1 MEFKLHSEYTPTGDQ
16 PQAIADLVK
25 GFQEGN
31 QFETLLGVTGSG
43 KTFTMANVIQAL
55 NKPTLIIAHNKTLAA
70 QLYSEF
76 KEFFPENAVE
86 YFVSY
91 YDYYQPEAYVPST
104 DTYIEK
110 DSAINDEIDKLRHS
124 ATAALSERNDV
135 IIVASVSCIYGLG
148 SPIDY
153 KNMVISLRPG
163 MEKDRD
169 EVIHKLIDIQYTR
182 NEMDFKRGSFRVR
195 GDVLEVFPA
204 YSGSEA
210 YRIEFFGDEV
220 DRIVQIDA
228 LTGEV
233 KAQLGHVAIFPASHY
248 VVPKEKMMI
257 AAENILAEMKE
268 QVAFFKSEDKL
279 LEAQRIAE
287 RTNFDVEMMR
297 ETGFCSGIE
306 NYSRHLTGTAPG
318 EPPCTLL
325 DYFPD
330 DFLMIIDESHITLPQ
345 IRGMYFGDRS
355 RKKTLV
361 EYGFRLPSALDNRP
375 LNFEE
380 FEGHINQML
389 FVSATPSTYEAEH
402 ELLRTEQIIRPT
414 GLLDPEIFVRP
425 VEGQIDDLIGELHKE
440 IEKHNKILI
449 TTLTKRMAEDL
460 TDYIREA
467 GIRVKYLHSD
477 IDTLERAEII
487 RDMRLDVFDVLVG
500 INLLREGLDIPEISL
515 VAILDADKE
524 GFLRSETS
532 LIQTIGRAARNAEG
546 HVIMY
551 ADTITDSMR
560 AAIDETNRR
569 REIQQAYNE
578 AHGIT
583 PQTIKKAVRDLIS
596 ISKAAEADD
605 EEFKKE
611 PESMDAR
618 ELEKLAKELE
628 KKMRQAAAELNFE
641 EAAKLRDRM
650 KEVKLMLLEI
660 ETEDDPPKR
669 ASSRRP
675 GKRTG
680 KPAGRPTRKPAGD
693 RQEG

>member
-1 MEFKLHSEYTPTGDQ
+1 MDHFKLVSEYQPTGDQ
-16 PQAIADLVK
+16 PQAIDQLVK
-25 GFQEGN
+25 GFEEGN

-43 KTFTMANVIQAL
+43 KTFTMANVIQKL
-55 NKPTLIIAHNKTLAA
+55 NKPTLLIAHNKTLAA
-70 QLYSEF
+70 QLYGEM

-91 YDYYQPEAYVPST
+91 YDYYQPEAYVPSS
-104 DTYIEK
+104 DTYIAK
-110 DSAINDEIDKLRHS
+110 DSSINDEIDKLRLS
-124 ATAALSERNDV
+124 ATAALIERRDV
-135 IIVASVSCIYGLG
+135 IIVSSVSCIYGLG
-148 SPIDY
+148 EPENFE
-153 KNMVISLRPG
+153 KMMVSLRPG
-163 MEKDRD
+163 MERDRD
-169 EVIHKLIDIQYTR
+169 EILRALIDIQYDR
-182 NEMDFKRGSFRVR
+182 NEMDFKRGTFRVR
-195 GDVLEVFPA
+195 GDVVEIFPA
-204 YSGSEA
+204 ASTDTA
-210 YRIEFFGDEV
+210 VRVEFFGDEIE
-220 DRIVQIDA
+220 RITEIDV
-228 LTGEV
+228 LTGEI
-233 KAQLGHVAIFPASHY
+233 KGELEHVAIFPASHY
-248 VVPKEKMMI
+248 VVPKEKMMR
-257 AAENILAEMKE
+257 ATENILAEMKE
-268 QVAFFKSEDKL
+268 QVTFFKSEDKL

-306 NYSRHLTGTAPG
+306 NYSRHLVGSAPG
-318 EPPCTLL
+318 QPPCTLL

-330 DFLMIIDESHITLPQ
+330 DFLIIVDESHITLPQ
-345 IRGMYFGDRS
+345 VRGMYFGDRS

-361 EYGFRLPSALDNRP
+361 DYGFRLPSALDNRP

-380 FEGHINQML
+380 FETHINQMM

-402 ELLRTEQIIRPT
+402 ELLRAEQIIRPT
-414 GLLDPEIFVRP
+414 GLLDPEISVRP
-425 VEGQIDDLIGELHKE
+425 VEGQIDDLVGEINKE
-440 IEKHNKILI
+440 VEKHNKVLI

-500 INLLREGLDIPEISL
+500 INLLREGLDIPEITL

-532 LIQTIGRAARNAEG
+532 LIQTIGRAARNSEG

-569 REIQQAYNE
+569 REIQQKYNE
-578 AHGIT
+578 EHGIT
-583 PQTIKKAVRDLIS
+583 PQTIKKAVRDLIA
-596 ISKAAEADD
+596 ISKAASTSD
-605 EEFKKE
+605 EEFRKD

-618 ELEKLAKELE
+618 ELEKLAKELT

-650 KEVKLMLLEI
+650 REVKQMML
-660 ETEDDPPKR
+660 D
-669 ASSRRP
+669 S
-675 GKRTG
+675 
-680 KPAGRPTRKPAGD
+680 
-693 RQEG
+693 